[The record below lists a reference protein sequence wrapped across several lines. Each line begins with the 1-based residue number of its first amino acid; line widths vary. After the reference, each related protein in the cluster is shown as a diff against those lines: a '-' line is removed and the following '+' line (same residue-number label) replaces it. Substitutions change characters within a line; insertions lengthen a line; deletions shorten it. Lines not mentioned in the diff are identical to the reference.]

1 MRLLAAALSLAM
13 LLAGCASQPEVHVK
27 HVHAAKP
34 ERKHAQKVYGHHHYD
49 WRHRRIVQ
57 ISAPLPKIKGIQTV
71 QFVTNR
77 KISPSSSSSPP
88 SPSDVRQIDEASIT
102 DDRSS
107 VPTYGTALVSIPATH
122 TIGNVE
128 RPGKFLWIWSR
139 PENAARYFT
148 IQKLN
153 EGSREALLDAL
164 RKNGDSIL
172 IFVHGY
178 NVSFKD
184 AIFKAAQIAFDS
196 NFGGEVIAFSWPS
209 AANVLQYD
217 YDRESANYSAPA
229 LAALLADVSE
239 AAPQKKIFLVAHS
252 LGNQITADAL
262 QQLALEGKKLG
273 ISELVMAAP
282 DIDADVFTSKAE
294 QIKAVAG
301 KITVYAS
308 SADKALLA
316 SNKKSWGSRLGYIE
330 ASGPHLIDGIE
341 VIDVT
346 AVGNDMFA
354 LDHGTFSSSRAVL
367 DDLARLIA
375 SGIHPPL
382 LRTPTLRSMPDSA
395 HPKYWMYP
403 P

>member
-1 MRLLAAALSLAM
+1 M
-13 LLAGCASQPEVHVK
+13 
-27 HVHAAKP
+27 
-34 ERKHAQKVYGHHHYD
+34 
-49 WRHRRIVQ
+49 
-57 ISAPLPKIKGIQTV
+57 
-71 QFVTNR
+71 
-77 KISPSSSSSPP
+77 
-88 SPSDVRQIDEASIT
+88 RQIDEASIT
-102 DDRSS
+102 DDRSL
-107 VPTYGTALVSIPATH
+107 VATYGTALVSIPATH

-128 RPGKFLWIWSR
+128 RPGKFFWIWAR
-139 PENAARYFT
+139 AENAARYFT

-153 EGSREALLDAL
+153 EGSRETLIDAL
-164 RKNGDSIL
+164 RKSGESIL

-178 NVSFKD
+178 NASFKD

-209 AANVLQYD
+209 ATHWVKYD
-217 YDRESANYSAPA
+217 YDRESANYSVPA
-229 LAALLADVSE
+229 LASLLRDVSE
-239 AAPQKKIFLVAHS
+239 AAPQKKIFLIAHS

-262 QQLALEGKKLG
+262 QQLALGGKKLG

-282 DIDADVFTSKAE
+282 DIDADVFMSKAE
-294 QIKAVAG
+294 QVKAVAG
-301 KITVYAS
+301 KITMYAS

-316 SNKKSWGSRLGYIE
+316 SNVKSWGSRLGYIE
-330 ASGPHLIDGIE
+330 DSGPHLVDGIE

-367 DDLARLIA
+367 DDLSRLIA
-375 SGIHPPL
+375 SEVHPPL
-382 LRTPTLRSMPDSA
+382 LRTPTLRSVPDNA